1 MTLEEKIDAL
11 WKECEAERIKMTE
24 RSRQEADR
32 WKNEDD
38 MYGWNFHQGLA
49 SGTIEASFI
58 YGRIFRALKE
68 FGVDTPEDNR

>member
-1 MTLEEKIDAL
+1 MTLQEKIDAL
-11 WKECEAERIKMTE
+11 WKECEAERME
-24 RSRQEADR
+24 VMNRARDEAKR
-32 WKNEDD
+32 WESEQD

-68 FGVDTPEDNR
+68 FSVDSAEDNR